1 MAWIQPNSTIHL
13 LQNIPLTNAYI
24 HTVDYSNATAQYND
38 FISYKIAS
46 FNNYT
51 YIRNNTLKIEG
62 QISSLYAV
70 NYMMFKNTA
79 YENKWWYAFVTNVSY
94 LNDNTVIL
102 TYEIDVMQ
110 SFLFD
115 YMTMPS
121 YIERETVEHDTIFAN
136 LTEEE
141 LEIGE
146 YELKERV
153 HPNYFNAGN
162 LCAIVGVSRK
172 ISDSTGDFEISANL
186 LYGMPTYETYYLF
199 TTPLE
204 LQNFYQYYASNGNT
218 EDLLEMVLF
227 PSGFVRA
234 SDWATDS
241 QGFKYFKST
250 DGNGNPLSP
259 NYVSMSLPV
268 AVKGTT
274 AFQSYIPKNAKMYNS
289 PYFKVICTDL
299 EGNAAEYSPEY
310 FYTSLNSQA
319 TDPNMQDTTKMYF
332 ILSMPV
338 NSIPQPVVM
347 PQFYK
352 TKDFVYNK
360 NYIFIGTAFG
370 QMPLLTDTYAAWYAM
385 NSAQLQNQYNILA
398 SNRNYIARSGAA
410 NSGIASLAAQSAGI
424 NLNTE
429 TIATQ
434 LGLNS
439 GIGPQVAGF
448 NLINAAGAA
457 GRAVSSLSGGL
468 NAVWNTVTGNNVNSA
483 EVLSVTDTLQNNEL
497 TSGVNSAVQEMSTA
511 GIRQADISARQA
523 RIQAGLAGIR
533 ENYDNTQAQLAIQG
547 LQAKITDAQTMSPSV
562 RGMGN
567 SNISAA
573 LTNKGITLML
583 CCITD
588 DYAKRIDNYL
598 SVYGYKVNRFGTINT
613 KSRQNWNYIKT
624 VGANILNNGIT
635 TKLPHSARITIR
647 NIYDNG
653 VTFWHGGLAMVYRYG
668 TFDNPEV

>member
-38 FISYKIAS
+38 FISYKIAT
-46 FNNYT
+46 FTDYT
-51 YIRNNTLKIEG
+51 YIRNNTVKIEG
-62 QISSLYAV
+62 QIANLYAV
-70 NYMMFKNTA
+70 NYMLFKNTA

-94 LNDNTVIL
+94 VNDNTVLI
-102 TYEIDVMQ
+102 TYELDIMQ

-199 TTPLE
+199 TTPLD

-227 PSGFVRA
+227 PSGFIRA

-289 PYFKVICTDL
+289 PYFKIICTDL

-319 TDPNMQDTTKMYF
+319 TDPNMQDTSKMYF
-332 ILSMPV
+332 MLSMPV

-352 TKDFVYNK
+352 SKDFVYNK

-385 NSAQLQNQYNILA
+385 NSAQLQNQYNVLA
-398 SNRNYIARSGAA
+398 STRNYVARSGAA
-410 NSGIASLAAQSAGI
+410 NTDLARLARESGYNKLEEENIASAY
-424 NLNTE
+424 
-429 TIATQ
+429 
-434 LGLNS
+434 GLNS
-439 GIGPQVAGF
+439 SQGIGFGGV
-448 NLINAAGAA
+448 NLTSMAGALS
-457 GRAVSSLSGGL
+457 RA
-468 NAVWNTVTGNNVNSA
+468 TK
-483 EVLSVTDTLQNNEL
+483 SVTNGNVGKFLNNNLMGIIADVGDYVLGAADDVTQTLSLASLKQAKLDYESSIL
-497 TSGVNSAVQEMSTA
+497 QSGLSK
-511 GIRQADISARQA
+511 
-523 RIQAGLAGIR
+523 IR
-533 ENYDNTQAQLAIQG
+533 ESYDNTQAQLAIQG

-613 KSRQNWNYIKT
+613 KSRQNWNYVKT
-624 VGANILNNGIT
+624 VGANILNNGVT
-635 TKLPHSARITIR
+635 TKLPHFARITIR

-653 VTFWHGGLAMVYRYG
+653 ITFWHGGLSMVYRYG

>member
-38 FISYKIAS
+38 FIAYKVAT
-46 FNNYT
+46 FTDYT
-51 YIRNNTLKIEG
+51 YIRNNTVKIEG
-62 QISSLYAV
+62 QIANLYAV
-70 NYMMFKNTA
+70 NYMLFKNTA

-94 LNDNTVIL
+94 INDNTVLI
-102 TYEIDVMQ
+102 TYDLDVMQ

-121 YIERETVEHDTIFAN
+121 YIERETVEHDAIFGN

-199 TTPLE
+199 TTPLD
-204 LQNFYQYYASNGNT
+204 LQNFYQYYATNGNT

-227 PSGFVRA
+227 PSGFIRA
-234 SDWATDS
+234 SDWAADS

-289 PYFKVICTDL
+289 PYFKIICTDL

-332 ILSMPV
+332 MLSMPV
-338 NSIPQPVVM
+338 NSIPQPVVI

-352 TKDFVYNK
+352 SKDFVYNK

-385 NSAQLQNQYNILA
+385 NSAQLQNQYNVLA
-398 SNRNYIARSGAA
+398 STRNYVARSGAA
-410 NSGIASLAAQSAGI
+410 NTDLARLARESGYNKLEEENIASAY
-424 NLNTE
+424 
-429 TIATQ
+429 
-434 LGLNS
+434 GLNS
-439 GIGPQVAGF
+439 SQGIGFGGV
-448 NLINAAGAA
+448 NLTSMAGALS
-457 GRAVSSLSGGL
+457 RATKGVTNGNVGKFLNNNLMGIIADVGDYVLGAADDVTQTLSLASLKQAKLDYESSILQSGLSK
-468 NAVWNTVTGNNVNSA
+468 
-483 EVLSVTDTLQNNEL
+483 
-497 TSGVNSAVQEMSTA
+497 
-511 GIRQADISARQA
+511 
-523 RIQAGLAGIR
+523 IR
-533 ENYDNTQAQLAIQG
+533 ESYDNTQAQLAIQG

-567 SNISAA
+567 TNISAA

-613 KSRQNWNYIKT
+613 KSRVNWNYVKT
-624 VGANILNNGIT
+624 VGANILNNGVT
-635 TKLPHSARITIR
+635 TKLPHFARTAIR

-653 VTFWHGGLAMVYRYG
+653 ITFWHGGLSMVYRYG

>member
-1 MAWIQPNSTIHL
+1 MAWITPNSTIHL

-38 FISYKIAS
+38 FITYKIAT
-46 FNNYT
+46 FTDYT
-51 YIRNNTLKIEG
+51 YIRNNTVKIEG
-62 QISSLYAV
+62 QIANLYAV
-70 NYMMFKNTA
+70 NYMLFKNTA

-94 LNDNTVIL
+94 VNDNTVLI
-102 TYEIDVMQ
+102 TYELDIMQ

-172 ISDSTGDFEISANL
+172 ISDSSGDFEISANL

-199 TTPLE
+199 TTPLD

-227 PSGFVRA
+227 PSGFIRA

-274 AFQSYIPKNAKMYNS
+274 AFQTYVPKNAKMYNS
-289 PYFKVICTDL
+289 PYFKIICTDL

-332 ILSMPV
+332 MLSMPV

-385 NSAQLQNQYNILA
+385 NSAQLQNQYNVLA
-398 SNRNYIARSGAA
+398 STRNYVARSGAA
-410 NSGIASLAAQSAGI
+410 NTDLARLARESGYNKLEEENIASAY
-424 NLNTE
+424 
-429 TIATQ
+429 
-434 LGLNS
+434 GLNS
-439 GIGPQVAGF
+439 SQGIGFGGV
-448 NLINAAGAA
+448 NLTSMAGALS
-457 GRAVSSLSGGL
+457 RA
-468 NAVWNTVTGNNVNSA
+468 TK
-483 EVLSVTDTLQNNEL
+483 SVTNGNVGKFLNNNLMGVIADVGDYVLGAADDVTQTLSLASLKQAKLDYESSVL
-497 TSGVNSAVQEMSTA
+497 QSGLSK
-511 GIRQADISARQA
+511 
-523 RIQAGLAGIR
+523 IR
-533 ENYDNTQAQLAIQG
+533 ESYDNTQAQLAIQG

-613 KSRQNWNYIKT
+613 KSRQNWNYVKT
-624 VGANILNNGIT
+624 VGANILNNGVT
-635 TKLPHSARITIR
+635 TKLPHFARITIR

-653 VTFWHGGLAMVYRYG
+653 ITFWHGGLSMVYRYG